1 MSELLL
7 IHCAT
12 IDDSDSYVSEEEKE
26 DEKKEDVKNMKD
38 EPASVT
44 SSAPTKPAV
53 PLGADFGMCESE

>member
-38 EPASVT
+38 ET
-44 SSAPTKPAV
+44 SFCNIFCTN
-53 PLGADFGMCESE
+53 